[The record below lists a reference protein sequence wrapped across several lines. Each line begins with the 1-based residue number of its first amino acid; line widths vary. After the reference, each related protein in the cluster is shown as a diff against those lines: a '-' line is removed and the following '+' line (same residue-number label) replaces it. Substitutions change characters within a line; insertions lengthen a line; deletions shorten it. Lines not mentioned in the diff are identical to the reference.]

1 LYHQQTV
8 GGSQLIGIRSFTHR
22 FPQQFFFYNSP
33 MDLYNFD
40 GQNLSAWLF
49 QLHQCFIYYN
59 TPNDL
64 HKYMFASYHMEGEA
78 LDWLVT
84 MERSGVFTMDAD
96 WDNFVRLIHLR
107 FGQRQEFVGLP
118 KKLEE
123 ISGEALSEATKEHT
137 DVEILKKFNEED
149 DEMRDGEAKSTIIP
163 ESDLGE
169 DPNHT
174 IIPNPDPEEAQ
185 ELTKITAID
194 SAKGDYPLFDVTP
207 PRISKILEV

>member
-1 LYHQQTV
+1 
-8 GGSQLIGIRSFTHR
+8 
-22 FPQQFFFYNSP
+22 
-33 MDLYNFD
+33 MDLHNFD
-40 GQNLSAWLF
+40 GQNLSAWMF

-107 FGQRQEFVGLP
+107 FGQRQEFVGVP

-123 ISGEALSEATKEHT
+123 ISGEALPEATTKFLVKHFQKQPQST
-137 DVEILKKFNEED
+137 SVKKSSKNS
-149 DEMRDGEAKSTIIP
+149 MRKTM
-163 ESDLGE
+163 
-169 DPNHT
+169 
-174 IIPNPDPEEAQ
+174 
-185 ELTKITAID
+185 
-194 SAKGDYPLFDVTP
+194 
-207 PRISKILEV
+207 R